1 MERYEMKIRIKEVES
16 KSDLNKF
23 IKLPWRIY
31 KNDINWVP
39 PLISQMKTTFNPNK
53 NPYFKHSEV
62 QFFLAIKNN
71 NIVGRIAAHINR
83 NHNNFHKD
91 RVGFLGFFECIPDY
105 DVAKTLFDEAYNWLK
120 KRDMEV
126 IRGPMSFS
134 TNDELGLLIKGF
146 NMPPMVMMTYN
157 PQYYESFIEKYGF
170 KKVKDLYAYYIDL
183 HEKIPERFERLMKRV
198 KERKRFILR
207 KINPKKIEQEIATIF
222 HVYNQA
228 WQYNWGFV
236 PMDEDEFHHT
246 ANELKKIID
255 FDLVFVAE
263 IDNKPVGFSLSLPD
277 INQALIK
284 VNGRLLPFGWVKL
297 LLAFKKIDRVR
308 TITLGVVKKYK
319 DLGIDLAF
327 YYETIKNAI
336 KKRCARGEASWIL
349 EDNMKMRRPMEKI
362 GAEVYKI
369 YRIYDKKLV

>member
-1 MERYEMKIRIKEVES
+1 
-16 KSDLNKF
+16 
-23 IKLPWRIY
+23 
-31 KNDINWVP
+31 
-39 PLISQMKTTFNPNK
+39 
-53 NPYFKHSEV
+53 
-62 QFFLAIKNN
+62 
-71 NIVGRIAAHINR
+71 
-83 NHNNFHKD
+83 
-91 RVGFLGFFECIPDY
+91 
-105 DVAKTLFDEAYNWLK
+105 
-120 KRDMEV
+120 
-126 IRGPMSFS
+126 MSFS

-170 KKVKDLYAYYIDL
+170 KKAKDLYAYYIDL
-183 HEKIPERFERLMKRV
+183 HEKMPERFERLMKRV

-246 ANELKKIID
+246 ANELKKIAD
-255 FDLVFVAE
+255 FDLLFIVE

-284 VNGRLLPFGWVKL
+284 ANGRLFPFGWLKL

-308 TITLGVVKKYK
+308 TITLGIVKKYK
-319 DLGIDLAF
+319 DLGIDLAL

-336 KKRCARGEASWIL
+336 KKGCGRGEASWIL
-349 EDNMKMRRPMEKI
+349 EDNMKMRRPLERM
-362 GAEVYKI
+362 GADIYKI